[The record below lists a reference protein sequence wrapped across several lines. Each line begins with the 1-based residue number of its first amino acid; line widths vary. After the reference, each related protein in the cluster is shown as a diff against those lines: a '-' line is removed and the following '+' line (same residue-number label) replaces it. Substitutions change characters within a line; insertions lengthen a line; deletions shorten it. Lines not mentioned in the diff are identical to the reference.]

1 MGIHFRENPLNRN
14 IPDPWRTPRRAADDL
29 SRRQVAA
36 RDGHADHLPHGVG
49 LRSADKDGQ
58 VRPDPD
64 GDRADADSGDGAGSD
79 FGDGAAGQD
88 G

>member
-1 MGIHFRENPLNRN
+1 M
-14 IPDPWRTPRRAADDL
+14 
-29 SRRQVAA
+29 AA